1 MIVKNSGDRKKTR
14 DLKILLVHNHYASIG
29 GESRVFQLEK
39 ESLEQEL
46 GKENVKVYEVGSPR
60 FPLSLVFS
68 IFFSFRHYWQIYRTV
83 RSEKIDIV
91 HVHNFFPVL
100 SASVFFA
107 AKRAG
112 AKTVQC
118 LHNYRWWCINGNF
131 FRNNQPCTLCA
142 DKGSMRFGIQHG
154 CYRDSQLQSLL
165 AVSAFGFYKWLG
177 VFKKIDLF
185 IAMTKFQYQQLIQLG
200 LDPLK
205 IQVKPNMVPSVAKLG
220 SNKKGFVF
228 AGRLEA
234 SKGIGL
240 LLENWIQ
247 LPSDFELTIVGG
259 GPMEEQL
266 RARYHQPNIHFKGI
280 CTPQQ
285 TLDYMAQAR
294 FLIHP
299 SLMMETF
306 GLTIMESMRLGVPV
320 IAFAIG
326 TRMELVQDGLTGF
339 LCEPHQ
345 LLSTIQKAD
354 QYQDHAA
361 MSEAATRFAAS
372 FDQEIIV
379 KQQLEL
385 YQKLL
390 TA

>member
-1 MIVKNSGDRKKTR
+1 MA
-14 DLKILLVHNHYASIG
+14 LKILLVHNHYASIG

-39 ESLEQEL
+39 QALEQVL

-68 IFFSFRHYWQIYRTV
+68 IFFSFRHYWHIYRTV
-83 RSEKIDIV
+83 RLHKIDIV
-91 HVHNFFPVL
+91 HVHNFFPVI

-107 AKRAG
+107 AKQAG
-112 AKTVQC
+112 AKTIQC

-131 FRNNQPCTLCA
+131 FMNNQPCTLCA

-154 CYRDSQLQSLL
+154 CYRDSKLQSLL
-165 AVSAFGFYKWLG
+165 AVAAFGFYKWLG

-185 IAMTKFQYQQLIQLG
+185 IAMTGFQHQQLIRLG
-200 LDPLK
+200 LDPSK
-205 IQVKPNMVPSVAKLG
+205 IQIKPNMVPSVAKV
-220 SNKKGFVF
+220 STNKKGFLF

-240 LLENWIQ
+240 LLGNWVH

-259 GPMEEQL
+259 GPMEEEL
-266 RARYHQPNIHFKGI
+266 RAKYNHSNIHFKGI
-280 CTPQQ
+280 CTPMQ
-285 TLDYMAQAR
+285 TLEYMSKAR

-306 GLTIMESMRLGVPV
+306 GLTIVESMRLGVPV
-320 IAFAIG
+320 IALAIG
-326 TRMELVQDGLTGF
+326 TRMELVEDGVTGF
-339 LCEPHQ
+339 LCHPDQ
-345 LLSTIQKAD
+345 LLSVIQKAD
-354 QYQDHAA
+354 QFQDYEA
-361 MSEAATRFAAS
+361 MSKAASNFAAS
-372 FDQEIIV
+372 FDEENIV
-379 KQQLEL
+379 KRQLEL

-390 TA
+390 IA